1 MRKFLIIGIV
11 IVLAV
16 FIIIKVGQ
24 LKKSGGEKV
33 ILKQSEVAL
42 NLAIEMK
49 NSNPEKAVESL
60 EKIVVDFP
68 ESPEG
73 EKAIWEIADFYKQSQ
88 ELELEKQTLK
98 RLIEGYAQSEL
109 TDKALERLSEINL
122 ESLFSIAPTAN
133 STMYEV
139 KPGDSLYKIAKLYNT
154 NVELI
159 QKTNKLTNTLIKP
172 GMKLKIITSVFS
184 LFVSKTDLLMTLKA
198 DGELVKTYKVGIGRD
213 NSTPVGQF
221 KLVNRIV
228 DPVWYKTG
236 AIVPA
241 GSQENILGTR
251 WMGFSEPGYG
261 IHGTV
266 DNLPIQEQK
275 TQGCLRMMNNEVE
288 ELFIIVPV
296 GTEITIVD

>member
-1 MRKFLIIGIV
+1 MKKFLIIGIAV
-11 IVLAV
+11 ILAV
-16 FIIIKVGQ
+16 LVIIKVGQ
-24 LKKSGGEKV
+24 FKKSSDGKA
-33 ILKQSEVAL
+33 ILKQSEIAL
-42 NLAIEMK
+42 NSAIEMK
-49 NSNPEKAVESL
+49 SSNPEKAVEAL
-60 EKIVVDFP
+60 EKIIVDFP
-68 ESPEG
+68 QTPEG
-73 EKAIWEIADFYKQSQ
+73 EKAVWEISDFYRQNQ
-88 ELELEKQTLK
+88 ELELEKQTLI
-98 RLIEGYAQSEL
+98 RLIEGYAKSEL
-109 TDKALERLSEINL
+109 TEKALVRLSEINL
-122 ESLFSIAPTAN
+122 ESLFSSAPTAN

-139 KPGDSLYKIAKLYNT
+139 KPGDSLYKIAKQYNT

-159 QKTNKLTNTLIKP
+159 QKTNNLTNTLIKP
-172 GMKLKIITSVFS
+172 GMKLKIITSVFT
-184 LFVSKTDLLMTLKA
+184 LFVSKTDLLMSLKA

-236 AIVPA
+236 AIVPS

-266 DNLPIQEQK
+266 DSLPIQEQK
-275 TQGCLRMMNNEVE
+275 TAGCIRMMNNEVE

>member
-11 IVLAV
+11 VILAV

-24 LKKSGGEKV
+24 LKKSGEEKV

-49 NSNPEKAVESL
+49 SSNPEKAVESL

-184 LFVSKTDLLMTLKA
+184 LFVSKTDLLMSLKA